1 MGQEAFKYNQISP
14 QEKIPEKRKLTPE
27 QDTAL
32 RQVENLIK
40 KTDLELV
47 KVLGNWDLTNR
58 LLSDLN
64 KNMKELVGA
73 YNLWGENRDIVFDEL
88 NKKYEDKEYLES
100 SEQERISAYQYLK
113 RNYFPLEI
121 KQRDNKKQAV

>member
-1 MGQEAFKYNQISP
+1 MGQEAFKYNKISS

-27 QDTAL
+27 QNMAL
-32 RQVENLIK
+32 RQIESLIK
-40 KTDLELV
+40 KTDLELA
-47 KVLGNWDLTNR
+47 KVAGNRDLMNR
-58 LLSDLN
+58 LLSNLN

-88 NKKYEDKEYLES
+88 SKKYEDKEYLES
-100 SEQERISAYQYLK
+100 SEQERISSYQYLK

-121 KQRDNKKQAV
+121 KQKDNKKQAA